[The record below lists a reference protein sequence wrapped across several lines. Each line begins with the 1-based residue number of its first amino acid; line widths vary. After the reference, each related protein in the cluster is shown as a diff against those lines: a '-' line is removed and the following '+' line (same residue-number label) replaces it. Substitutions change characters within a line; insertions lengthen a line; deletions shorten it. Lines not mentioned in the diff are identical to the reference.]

1 MDGWEAGS
9 FLQRCPLPKTMVLGW
24 SGADGQLC
32 PLGLAEDLGLLWLVD
47 REVGYV
53 FSWVGPP

>member
-1 MDGWEAGS
+1 MDGS
-9 FLQRCPLPKTMVLGW
+9 LLQRCPPPKTVVLGW

-32 PLGLAEDLGLLWLVD
+32 PFGLVEDLGLLWLVD
-47 REVGYV
+47 RKVGYV